1 MNYLL
6 QKKVPKTNLLMV
18 CITGTLLFFVF
29 FGVHAQ
35 TTVQGTV
42 KNETGAGLPG
52 ANVVIKGTSIGTV
65 TDLDGKYQLEN
76 VSENS
81 ILIVSYLGY
90 VTQEVAVGNSS
101 IIDVQLE
108 PDFTHLAEII
118 VVAYGQQRTKLVT
131 GSVAAI
137 EADELRDLPVP
148 TVQQKLQGRF
158 AGVQINQT
166 SGRPGQGTTV
176 RIRGAASI
184 SAGNEP
190 LYVVDGLPINGDLNN
205 LNPNEVE
212 NISVLKGAAAASL
225 YGSRAANGVVLITTK
240 RAKQGQEASVNVTLT
255 SGVGQIPG
263 YLTPDLLNA
272 EEWVTHMSWYW
283 EDRVR
288 YQNEDPANI
297 PEIFR
302 NPEAYNGTDTDWYDE
317 LLQSSTYQD
326 YSVSFIDGSGSVL
339 TSNVATF
346 HDERGNIL
354 NTDFQ
359 RFSLRSNNIFQAND
373 NLKVGFNIAP
383 TFTQNNGVEGTDGRY
398 QLIWTAV
405 ITPPI
410 FDPNQRDPD
419 GTLIDNFVGAPAPVW
434 SIPNAKNRLLESTQK
449 SSSLRLLSNVFA
461 ELDFLTDFKFKTAF
475 SVDYLSSKSRF
486 YHPSNVG
493 LAPWQFNLPIIA
505 TGGSA
510 SGTERNWVFENS
522 INYTKTINDAH
533 NIDALVVY
541 SSQEQRNESLSAS
554 GNTFANDEIPWISA
568 ATNRDAGTGV
578 TEWTLASFLARVN
591 YDYKGKYLLRASYR
605 RDGSSR
611 FGADSR
617 WGSFPSI
624 SAGWVVSEENF
635 MKTQSLIS
643 FLKIRGEHGQ
653 SGNFNLPGN
662 YRHLGNTSVSNY
674 VINGAVVEGRRQ
686 TSLGNSL
693 LTWETSVGSGIG
705 VDIGLL
711 NDRFE
716 FTFDYYQKTTDGLF
730 FGIEIPLSS
739 GFTGVQSNIGEFD
752 FWGYEFSGKLDN
764 IVKDNFTWTTRFN
777 ISFDRNETVKL
788 GTNDTPI
795 GGGGG
800 SGIGGV
806 SNKTEVGQ
814 PLGQFWGHVSDGVYV
829 DQADLDN
836 SPSGPNSIVG
846 GVKWR
851 DINGDGVF
859 TQDDS
864 DRTYIGNPQPD
875 FIYGITNEFTY
886 KNFDLTVHIA
896 GSHGNDMQ
904 YGFLEWTW
912 LLDGLFNV
920 DRAVLGRWRSPE
932 NPGAGIIPGS
942 AQNRNWRLNS
952 DLVTFD
958 ASYLAIK
965 NITLGYNL
973 PRINSAIKSARIN
986 ASVQNAYIFTDY
998 PGVNPEATNLEGIP
1012 SGVDNGAYPVP
1023 RTFVLGL
1030 SLTF

>member
-1 MNYLL
+1 MNNLL
-6 QKKVPKTNLLMV
+6 QKNVPKNNLLRAS
-18 CITGTLLFFVF
+18 ITGTLLFFVF

-35 TTVQGTV
+35 TTVRGTV
-42 KNETGAGLPG
+42 KNEIGTGLPS
-52 ANVVIKGTSIGTV
+52 ANVLIKGTSTGTV
-65 TDLDGKYQLEN
+65 TDLDGKFQLEN
-76 VSENS
+76 VSENT

-90 VTQEVAVGNSS
+90 VTQEVAVGNNS
-101 IIDVQLE
+101 IVDVQLE
-108 PDFTHLAEII
+108 PDLSHLAEVI
-118 VVAYGQQRTKLVT
+118 VVAYGEQKTKLVT

-137 EADELRDLPVP
+137 EAEELKELPLA
-148 TVQQKLQGRF
+148 TIQQKLQGRL

-166 SGRPGQGTTV
+166 TGRPGGGTSV

-184 SAGNEP
+184 SAGNQP
-190 LYVVDGLPINGDLNN
+190 LYVVDGLPINGGLNN

-212 NISVLKGAAAASL
+212 DISVLKGAAAASL
-225 YGSRAANGVVLITTK
+225 YGSRAANGVVLVTTK
-240 RAKQGQEASVNVTLT
+240 QAKKGQEASVNATLT
-255 SGVGQIPG
+255 SGVGQIPE

-272 EEWVTHMSWYW
+272 KEWVTHMSWYW

-288 YQNEDPANI
+288 YQNVDPANI

-302 NPEAYNGTDTDWYDE
+302 NPEAYDGPDTDWYDE
-317 LLQSSTYQD
+317 LLRSSLYQD

-346 HDERGNIL
+346 HNERGNVL
-354 NTDFQ
+354 NSDFQ
-359 RFSLRSNNIFQAND
+359 RFSLRSNNTFQAND
-373 NLKVGFNIAP
+373 NLKVGFNMAP
-383 TFTQNNGVEGTDGRY
+383 TFTQNNGVQGTDGRY

-419 GTLIDNFVGAPAPVW
+419 GTLVDNFLDNPAPVW
-434 SIPNAKNRLLESTQK
+434 SIPNAKNRLLETTQK

-461 ELDFLTDFKFKTAF
+461 ELDFLKDFKFRTAL
-475 SVDYLSSKSRF
+475 SVDYLSWKSRF
-486 YHPSNVG
+486 YNPSNVG
-493 LAPWQFNLPIIA
+493 LAPWHFNLPIIA
-505 TGGSA
+505 SGGSS
-510 SGTERNWVFENS
+510 SGTQRNWVFENS

-533 NIDALVVY
+533 NIDALVLY
-541 SSQEQRNESLSAS
+541 SSQEQRNESLSVS

-591 YDYKGKYLLRASYR
+591 YDYQGKYLLRASYR

-611 FGADSR
+611 FGADNR

-635 MKTQSLIS
+635 MKNQSIIS
-643 FLKIRGEHGQ
+643 FLKLRAEHGK

-662 YRHLGNTSVSNY
+662 YRHLGNTSASNY

-693 LTWETSVGSGIG
+693 LTWETSIGSGIG
-705 VDIGLL
+705 FDIGLF

-730 FGIEIPLSS
+730 FGIDVPLSS
-739 GFTGVQSNIGEFD
+739 GFGSVQSNIGEFD

-764 IVKDNFTWTTRFN
+764 IVKDDFTWTTRFN
-777 ISFDRNETVKL
+777 ISFDRNKTVKL
-788 GTNDTPI
+788 GTNDTPL
-795 GGGGG
+795 GGGGAFIG
-800 SGIGGV
+800 SV
-806 SNKTEVGQ
+806 ANKTEVGQ
-814 PLGQFWGHVSDGVYV
+814 PLGQFWGLVSDGVYV

-859 TQDDS
+859 TNDDS

-886 KNFDLTVHIA
+886 KNFDLSVHIA
-896 GSHGNDMQ
+896 GAYGHDMQ

-920 DRAVLGRWRSPE
+920 DRAVLGRWRSSE
-932 NPGAGIIPGS
+932 NPGAGMIPGS

-952 DLVTFD
+952 DLITFD

-973 PRINSAIKSARIN
+973 PQIHPAIKSARIN
-986 ASVQNAYIFTDY
+986 ASIQNAHIFTNY
-998 PGVNPEATNLEGIP
+998 PGVNPEATNLNGIP
-1012 SGVDNGAYPVP
+1012 NGVDNGAYPVP
-1023 RTFVLGL
+1023 RTYALGL